1 MDYEGICPM
10 KLYNEKLARWVHSV
24 PSSDA
29 GINNI
34 QVPGNVEHLAWQNRY
49 KEPSQYEQ
57 DFIQH
62 LIQAFTNDVTE
73 LNDLV
78 AALNQQGFR
87 DEAGDTWTV
96 ENFSTEMQRLG
107 Y

>member
-1 MDYEGICPM
+1 M
-10 KLYNEKLARWVHSV
+10 KAFNEKLAQWINAT
-24 PSSDA
+24 PSTDA

-34 QVPGNVEHLAWQNRY
+34 QIPGQIEHLVWQNRH

-62 LIQAFTNDVTE
+62 LIQAFSQDVTE
-73 LNDLV
+73 LDALV
-78 AALNQQGFR
+78 SSLNQQGFR
-87 DEAGDTWTV
+87 SESGELWTV
-96 ENFSTEMQRLG
+96 ASFRTEMQRLG

>member
-1 MDYEGICPM
+1 M
-10 KLYNEKLARWVHSV
+10 KQYNEKLARWIYST

-34 QVPGNVEHLAWQNRY
+34 QIPGQVEHLVWQNRY
-49 KEPSQYEQ
+49 KEPSSYEQ
-57 DFIQH
+57 DFVQH
-62 LIQAFTNDVTE
+62 LLQAFSNDVTE
-73 LNDLV
+73 INDLV
-78 AALNQQGFR
+78 ETLNQQGFR
-87 DEAGDTWTV
+87 EESGELWTV

>member
-1 MDYEGICPM
+1 M
-10 KLYNEKLARWVHSV
+10 KQYNEKLAAWIQST
-24 PSSDA
+24 PSNEA

-34 QVPGNVEHLAWQNRY
+34 QIPGQVEHLVWQNRY
-49 KEPSQYEQ
+49 REPTQYEQ

-62 LIQAFTNDVTE
+62 LIQAFSNDVTE
-73 LNDLV
+73 LNDMV
-78 AALNQQGFR
+78 TALNHQGFK

-96 ENFSTEMQRLG
+96 ERFTTEMQRLG

>member
-1 MDYEGICPM
+1 M
-10 KLYNEKLARWVHSV
+10 KQYNEKLARWIYST

-34 QVPGNVEHLAWQNRY
+34 QIPGQVEHLVWQNRY
-49 KEPSQYEQ
+49 KEPSPYEH

-62 LIQAFTNDVTE
+62 LLQAFTHDVTE

-78 AALNQQGFR
+78 ETLNLQGFR
-87 DEAGDTWTV
+87 DESGERWTV
-96 ENFSTEMQRLG
+96 ESFSTEMQRLG

>member
-1 MDYEGICPM
+1 M
-10 KLYNEKLARWVHSV
+10 KQYNEKLAKWINST

-34 QVPGNVEHLAWQNRY
+34 QIPGQVEHLVWQNRY
-49 KEPSQYEQ
+49 KEPSPYEQ
-57 DFIQH
+57 NFVQH
-62 LIQAFTNDVTE
+62 LLQAFSNDVTE

-78 AALNQQGFR
+78 ETLNQQGFR
-87 DEAGDTWTV
+87 EDSGEVWTV

>member
-1 MDYEGICPM
+1 M
-10 KLYNEKLARWVHSV
+10 KQYNEKLARWINST

-34 QVPGNVEHLAWQNRY
+34 QIPGQVEHLVWQNRY
-49 KEPSQYEQ
+49 KEPSPYEQ
-57 DFIQH
+57 DFVQH
-62 LIQAFTNDVTE
+62 LLQAFSNDVTE

-78 AALNQQGFR
+78 ETLNQQGFR
-87 DEAGDTWTV
+87 EESGELWTV

>member
-1 MDYEGICPM
+1 M
-10 KLYNEKLARWVHSV
+10 KQYNEKLAAWIQST
-24 PSSDA
+24 PSNEA

-34 QVPGNVEHLAWQNRY
+34 QIPGQVEHLVWQNRY
-49 KEPSQYEQ
+49 REPTQYEQ

-62 LIQAFTNDVTE
+62 LIQAFSNDVTE

-78 AALNQQGFR
+78 TALNDQGFR
-87 DEAGDTWTV
+87 DEASDRWTV
-96 ENFSTEMQRLG
+96 ENFSAEMQRLG

>member
-1 MDYEGICPM
+1 M
-10 KLYNEKLARWVHSV
+10 KQYNEKLAAWIQST
-24 PSSDA
+24 PSNEA

-34 QVPGNVEHLAWQNRY
+34 QIPGQVEHLVWQNRY
-49 KEPSQYEQ
+49 REPTQYEQ

-62 LIQAFTNDVTE
+62 LIQAFSNDVTE

-78 AALNQQGFR
+78 TALNDQDFR
-87 DEAGDTWTV
+87 DEAGDRWTV
-96 ENFSTEMQRLG
+96 ENFSAEMQRLG

>member
-1 MDYEGICPM
+1 M
-10 KLYNEKLARWVHSV
+10 KQFNEKLARWINSV
-24 PSSDA
+24 PSSEA

-34 QVPGNVEHLAWQNRY
+34 QIPGQVEHLVWQNRY
-49 KEPSQYEQ
+49 KEPSLYEQ
-57 DFIQH
+57 NFVQQ

-78 AALNQQGFR
+78 AALNQQDFR
-87 DEAGDTWTV
+87 NESGDLWTV
-96 ENFSTEMQRLG
+96 ENFTAEMQRLG